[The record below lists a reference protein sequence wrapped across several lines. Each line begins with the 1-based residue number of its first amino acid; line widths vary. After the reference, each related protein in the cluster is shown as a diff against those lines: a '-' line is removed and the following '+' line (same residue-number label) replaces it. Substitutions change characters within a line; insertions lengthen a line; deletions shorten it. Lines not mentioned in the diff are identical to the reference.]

1 MLMLM
6 YICEYDCVRLCVCVC
21 VCVYTYIGKT
31 YIKFKAQYT
40 MYISITSLK
49 LTNT

>member
-1 MLMLM
+1 MLM
-6 YICEYDCVRLCVCVC
+6 YVCEYDCVCICEVMRVCVC
-21 VCVYTYIGKT
+21 IRILVKHN
-31 YIKFKAQYT
+31 IKFKAQYT

>member
-1 MLMLM
+1 MIV
-6 YICEYDCVRLCVCVC
+6 YIYVRLCVCVC